1 MAKVVFGEYAAFV
14 TQGGVRFQ
22 KDKKLIGEKSVPPE
36 VVAYLYK
43 RLGVE
48 PKAPKFAPPTEAEKA
63 KLRAESL
70 ETPPELER
78 TPEEMEAARN
88 IPVEAP
94 QEPAPVV
101 DPLTEDDFDTPEVA
115 TEIVSSSTDETVIAD
130 PPAPEELP
138 NQDAQVVDSTF
149 LETVSIHTAPL
160 EDIAEALY
168 NRFGLYSV
176 YLNRLPAADE
186 INPLTGETFTK
197 YHLGIAYQAAIRAQ
211 NSGILNRS
219 PEVAKA
225 KLDEGRAASA
235 NMQVDPVA
243 RTMGEARRE
252 NSFAFRTSVRASD
265 TNPRT
270 EVVHEKGAD
279 GLMHAVQREIPA
291 GETGINNGA
300 NAKYDK
306 EEDEILVEPNFSGK
320 KVIRPDW

>member
-88 IPVEAP
+88 IPVEVP

-101 DPLTEDDFDTPEVA
+101 DPLTEDDFDTP
-115 TEIVSSSTDETVIAD
+115 DEPLEPT
-130 PPAPEELP
+130 PAEAPLPSEELP
-138 NQDAQVVDSTF
+138 NKDAQVVDSTF
-149 LETVSIHTAPL
+149 LESVSIHTAPL

-176 YLNRLPAADE
+176 YLGRLPAADE
-186 INPLTGETFTK
+186 VNPLTGETFTK

-219 PEVAKA
+219 PEVARA

-243 RTMGEARRE
+243 RTMGDARRE

-291 GETGINNGA
+291 GETGISNGA

-306 EEDEILVEPNFSGK
+306 EEEEMLVEPNFSSK